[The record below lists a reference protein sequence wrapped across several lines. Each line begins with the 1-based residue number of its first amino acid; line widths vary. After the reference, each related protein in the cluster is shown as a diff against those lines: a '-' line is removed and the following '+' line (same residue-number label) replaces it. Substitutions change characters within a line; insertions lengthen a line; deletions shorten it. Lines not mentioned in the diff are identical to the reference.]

1 MSAASN
7 SRRRVHEPTTFSQS
21 SPTER
26 QVTRVFRAPVD
37 RVFHLFT
44 DPATL
49 PYVMA
54 PDPSTVTIEL
64 LEFRKGGKFSIR
76 IKQDDGGSVRIHGE
90 YREVNPPHR
99 VVNTFEV
106 DALPGFSALETDEFE
121 SEGDFT
127 RLTVRWKYQ
136 RPEDVD
142 KMAGPALERAVTAM
156 WENVDD
162 LLEKVVEESVVSEVA
177 P

>member
-1 MSAASN
+1 MSAASS
-7 SRRRVHEPTTFSQS
+7 SRRRPHEPITFSQS
-21 SPTER
+21 SPLER
-26 QVTRVFRAPVD
+26 QVTRVFRAPVE

-54 PDPSTVTIEL
+54 PDPSTVTIER

-76 IKQDDGGSVRIHGE
+76 IKQADGGSVRIHGE
-90 YREVNPPHR
+90 FREVSPPRR

-121 SEGDFT
+121 PVGDFT

-136 RPEDVD
+136 KAEDME
-142 KMAGPALERAVTAM
+142 KMAGPALERAVTTM
-156 WENVDD
+156 WENIDH
-162 LLEKVVEESVVSEVA
+162 LLEKGLPVMA
-177 P
+177 PAEA

>member
-7 SRRRVHEPTTFSQS
+7 DRRRPHEPITFSRS
-21 SPTER
+21 SPVDRE
-26 QVTRVFRAPVD
+26 VTRIFRAPVE

-44 DPATL
+44 DPETL
-49 PYVMA
+49 PYVMS
-54 PDPSTVTIEL
+54 PDPRGVTIEQ

-76 IKQDDGGSVRIHGE
+76 IKQGDGSSLRIHGE
-90 YREVNPPHR
+90 YREVDPPRR

-121 SEGDFT
+121 PEGEFT

-136 RPEDVD
+136 RPEDVER
-142 KMAGPALERAVTAM
+142 MAGPALERAVTAM
-156 WENVDD
+156 WETVDD
-162 LLEKVVEESVVSEVA
+162 LLERGLPGSAAAEA
-177 P
+177 

>member
-1 MSAASN
+1 MSAAS
-7 SRRRVHEPTTFSQS
+7 SDRRRPHEPITFSRP
-21 SPTER
+21 SPVDRE
-26 QVTRVFRAPVD
+26 VTRVFRAPVD

-54 PDPSTVTIEL
+54 PDPSAVTIEQ
-64 LEFRKGGKFSIR
+64 LEFRKGGKYSIR
-76 IKQDDGGSVRIHGE
+76 IKQNDGSSIRVHGE
-90 YREVNPPHR
+90 YREVVPPRR

-106 DALPGFSALETDEFE
+106 DVLPGFSALETDQFE
-121 SEGDFT
+121 PEGDFT

-136 RPEDVD
+136 RPEDME

-156 WENVDD
+156 WETVDD
-162 LLEKVVEESVVSEVA
+162 LLEKGLTTPASAEA
-177 P
+177 